1 MTELAT
7 IGYEGSAIEDFIA
20 TLKLANIEILLDV
33 REIPL
38 SRKKGFSKN
47 ALALAVENAGLRYVH
62 LRALGDP
69 KPGREAARRGEYD
82 LFKRIFTA
90 HMETKPSQNALEEAI
105 VLVGI
110 ARVCLLCFE
119 RDHACCH
126 RSIVANA
133 IAHRSKLKIRHL
145 GVKEGLSS
153 VRAFSDNVSTREFA
167 LG

>member
-7 IGYEGSAIEDFIA
+7 IGYEGSVIDDFIA
-20 TLKLANIEILLDV
+20 TLKLANIDILLDV

-38 SRKKGFSKN
+38 SRKKGFSKT
-47 ALALAVENAGLRYVH
+47 ALALAVENVGLRYVH

-69 KPGREAARRGEYD
+69 KAGRDAARRGEYD

-90 HMETKPSQNALEEAI
+90 HMETLPSKSALEEAI
-105 VLVGI
+105 TLIGK

-119 RDHACCH
+119 RDHTCCH
-126 RSIVANA
+126 RSIVADA
-133 IAHRSKLKIRHL
+133 IARRSKIKIRHL

-153 VRAFSDNVSTREFA
+153 TRASTEHARTREFA